1 MNHAHPQ
8 YNEDI
13 LSYTHMETPE
23 KKKKKIQDLSITNV
37 PQLDA
42 PVKIKGHILH
52 PPFLWFKRNSR
63 TV

>member
-23 KKKKKIQDLSITNV
+23 KKKKFSR
-37 PQLDA
+37 
-42 PVKIKGHILH
+42 PVHH
-52 PPFLWFKRNSR
+52 
-63 TV
+63 

>member
-23 KKKKKIQDLSITNV
+23 KKKVFKTCPSLMYPNLM
-37 PQLDA
+37 PQL
-42 PVKIKGHILH
+42 K
-52 PPFLWFKRNSR
+52 
-63 TV
+63 

>member
-23 KKKKKIQDLSITNV
+23 KKKSFQDLSITNV

-52 PPFLWFKRNSR
+52 LPFLWFKRNSR